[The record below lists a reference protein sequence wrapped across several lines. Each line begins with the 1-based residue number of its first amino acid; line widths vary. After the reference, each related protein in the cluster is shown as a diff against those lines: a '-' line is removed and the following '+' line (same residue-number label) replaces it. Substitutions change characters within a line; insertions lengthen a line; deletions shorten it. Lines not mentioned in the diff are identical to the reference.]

1 MGKKKKM
8 QAGVQQPTPPK
19 RKKIKVG
26 APCEYKP
33 IYCQKMIDYFRDYVD
48 EGKKGIPEFI
58 EFALMIGVS
67 DETLR
72 NWRDKYSAFGEAYK
86 LCKAIQRWYL
96 QQTGLSG
103 KNNPRMTQFLLSANF
118 KVSEY
123 SRKRPEEEKKDEGLS
138 SGDIELLQRLEER
151 LKSGERGGRPDFGEN
166 GVFGEVPYSEGEGED
181 G

>member
-1 MGKKKKM
+1 MKRGDRLTQKKEN
-8 QAGVQQPTPPK
+8 G
-19 RKKIKVG
+19 RKKIKLG
-26 APCEYKP
+26 APCEYRKC
-33 IYCQKMIDYFRDYVD
+33 YCQRMVDYFRDYV
-48 EGKKGIPEFI
+48 EQEKRGIPEFI
-58 EFALMIGVS
+58 EFALIIGVS

-72 NWRDKYSAFGEAYK
+72 NWRDKYEEFGEAYK

-123 SRKRPEEEKKDEGLS
+123 SRRKPEEERRDDGLS
-138 SGDIELLQRLEER
+138 AGDIELLQQLENR
-151 LKSGERGGRPDFGEN
+151 LKNGEVGGRPDFEGNEI
-166 GVFGEVPYSEGEGED
+166 FGAVPYD